1 MDASR
6 RRTYDL
12 PKSESGLSEW
22 TTKIKALQRQVDED
36 EENETKKL
44 EEEIRASRMTRMRRS
59 TLQSRPSSVDLR
71 EFLLAIPMGDPE

>member
-12 PKSESGLSEW
+12 PKSEAGLSEW

-59 TLQSRPSSVDLR
+59 TTPSRPTSFDLC
-71 EFLLAIPMGDPE
+71 EFLLAIVMRDPE